1 MKKFKRI
8 DVALYVFILT
18 GLGYFATFLYG
29 WGYNNYFSIPIHF
42 IDFSILNITKSITII
57 GIGLSIVM
65 AFNVFFLDKTNINQL
80 FSRFSAE
87 KLPMWF
93 NYILQ
98 FICLLGIIVLLFCSK
113 IEVNE
118 KKLVIYFWIGLFFV
132 SVYFYLKKYKNALI
146 VAFTLTI
153 LLSPYIIGLVSAER
167 QTEFYLISEYEDY
180 VIVTFTNTK
189 IISAKYDSE
198 KNAIY
203 PIFKVLPMDK
213 LEESKNDIELIEIN
227 EPTILEPNV
236 FN

>member
-1 MKKFKRI
+1 M
-8 DVALYVFILT
+8 V
-18 GLGYFATFLYG
+18 
-29 WGYNNYFSIPIHF
+29 
-42 IDFSILNITKSITII
+42 
-57 GIGLSIVM
+57 
-65 AFNVFFLDKTNINQL
+65 
-80 FSRFSAE
+80 
-87 KLPMWF
+87 
-93 NYILQ
+93 
-98 FICLLGIIVLLFCSK
+98 
-113 IEVNE
+113 
-118 KKLVIYFWIGLFFV
+118 
-132 SVYFYLKKYKNALI
+132 YLKKYKNALI